1 MTSAS
6 VQTYLQSAAKGLSQ
20 LTATVVTGVGGEKD
34 DKASEICTEKNP
46 TQKYTLSHATTCC
59 IPFRSN
65 LLG

>member
-20 LTATVVTGVGGEKD
+20 LMATVETGVGGEKD

-46 TQKYTLSHATTCC
+46 NPKIHFISCYYLLYPLS
-59 IPFRSN
+59 
-65 LLG
+65 